1 MKLLGKCVAGAMLA
15 VLMAPQVR
23 ADHDLFKDYKALVAP
38 VTADMLEY
46 AKTHPQNSVD
56 SIEGNLIK
64 QLCVAEGSV
73 GRADQLTPARKRK
86 LSAEKIYELCS
97 PSSLVYGVMEYSRE
111 LGVDTAYT
119 NASAVALTKDGIC
132 ATNYH
137 VVADMVLRGAM
148 QYKVAGDKLRFVMD
162 RDGKVYP
169 LTDILYVD
177 PVNDFSIIKVD
188 TRGAELTPAAI
199 GGDCV
204 PGTRVYC
211 LSHPSGAYYNFTE
224 GIVSNCK
231 RDLNRRSN
239 RIRYNMEITADY
251 GVGASGGPIFDE
263 CGNLVAL
270 VSSTYSLY
278 ANQQQ
283 NFQMAYKQTVPV
295 FLIKECFT
303 SKK

>member
-1 MKLLGKCVAGAMLA
+1 MMNKVIVVGVAIGMLCMSEA
-15 VLMAPQVR
+15 R
-23 ADHDLFKDYKALVAP
+23 ADHELFKDYKELVAP
-38 VTADMLEY
+38 VTAEMLEY
-46 AKTHPQNSVD
+46 SQAHPENSVTAIQNKVVVSLTD
-56 SIEGNLIK
+56 GVVGSAK
-64 QLCVAEGSV
+64 QLTS
-73 GRADQLTPARKRK
+73 ARKRK
-86 LSAEKIYELCS
+86 LSPEKIYELCS
-97 PSSLVYGVMEYSRE
+97 PSSLVYGVLEHSRD
-111 LGVDTAYT
+111 LDVDTAYT

-137 VVADMVLRGAM
+137 VVADIVLRGAM
-148 QYKVAGDKLRFVMD
+148 NYSVEGDMFRFVMD

-188 TRGAELTPAAI
+188 TRGGELVPAAI

-231 RDLNRRSN
+231 PDPNRRSN
-239 RIRYNMEITADY
+239 RIRYNLEITADY

-263 CGNLVAL
+263 CGYLVAL
-270 VSSTYSLY
+270 VSSTFSLY
-278 ANQQQ
+278 ANAQQNS

-303 SKK
+303 KQ